1 MFLLCKDDVTRKDGT
16 FTVNHPFM
24 ITLQNRL
31 YASVAFPAQELAEYF
46 KKMLKLED
54 EYKALD
60 IGIIEKRKFK
70 ETRYLYV
77 FPTRADINRLFSEN
91 RRSRT
96 RAKNVVDIAQIRP
109 DLS

>member
-31 YASVAFPAQELAEYF
+31 YASVAFPRQELAEYF
-46 KKMLKLED
+46 KKILKLED
-54 EYKALD
+54 EYKAID
-60 IGIIEKRKFK
+60 IGFIKKRKLK
-70 ETRYLYV
+70 ESRYLYV
-77 FPTRADINRLFSEN
+77 FSTEAEINRLFSKN

-96 RAKNVVDIAQIRP
+96 RAKNVVDIAQIRS
-109 DLS
+109 DLD

>member
-1 MFLLCKDDVTRKDGT
+1 MLLLCKDDVTRKDGT

-24 ITLQNRL
+24 ITLQNQL
-31 YASVAFPAQELAEYF
+31 DASVAFPTQELAEYF

-54 EYKALD
+54 EYKGLD
-60 IGIIEKRKFK
+60 IGITEKSKLK
-70 ETRYLYV
+70 ESRYLYV
-77 FPTRADINRLFSEN
+77 FSARADINRLFSEN

>member
-1 MFLLCKDDVTRKDGT
+1 LCKDDVTRNDGT

-31 YASVAFPAQELAEYF
+31 YASVAFPTQELAEYF

-60 IGIIEKRKFK
+60 IGIIEKRKLK

-77 FPTRADINRLFSEN
+77 FSTKADINRLFSEN

-96 RAKNVVDIAQIRP
+96 HAKNVVDIAQIRS

>member
-31 YASVAFPAQELAEYF
+31 YAFVAFPTQEL
-46 KKMLKLED
+46 D
-54 EYKALD
+54 EYKGLD
-60 IGIIEKRKFK
+60 IGITEKSNLK
-70 ETRYLYV
+70 ESRYLYV
-77 FPTRADINRLFSEN
+77 FSARADINRLFSEN

-96 RAKNVVDIAQIRP
+96 RAKNMVDIAQIRP

>member
-24 ITLQNRL
+24 ITLQNRPD
-31 YASVAFPAQELAEYF
+31 AFVAFPTQHLAEYF

-60 IGIIEKRKFK
+60 IGIIEKRKLK
-70 ETRYLYV
+70 ESRYLYV
-77 FPTRADINRLFSEN
+77 FSTKADINRLFSEN

>member
-1 MFLLCKDDVTRKDGT
+1 MLLLCKDDVIRKDST

-24 ITLQNRL
+24 ITLQNRQ
-31 YASVAFPAQELAEYF
+31 SVFVAFPTQELAEYF

-60 IGIIEKRKFK
+60 IGVVEKGKLK
-70 ETRYLYV
+70 ESRYLYV
-77 FPTRADINRLFSEN
+77 FSTRADINRLFSEN
-91 RRSRT
+91 RKGRA

>member
-31 YASVAFPAQELAEYF
+31 YAAVAFPTQELAEYF
-46 KKMLKLED
+46 KKMLKLEG

-60 IGIIEKRKFK
+60 IGIIEKSVSSRSLGICMYSPLKRISTDCSVRTGEAK
-70 ETRYLYV
+70 PVQKTWWILPRYGL
-77 FPTRADINRLFSEN
+77 I
-91 RRSRT
+91 
-96 RAKNVVDIAQIRP
+96 
-109 DLS
+109 